1 MAIYPIQIGQPEGA
15 LDGPWSQPVIATP
28 GRVPVMVSSIQAFVE
43 ELIWAPMR
51 QKRAA
56 SIVANGD

>member
-1 MAIYPIQIGQPEGA
+1 
-15 LDGPWSQPVIATP
+15 
-28 GRVPVMVSSIQAFVE
+28 MVSSIQAFVE

>member
-1 MAIYPIQIGQPEGA
+1 MEQWINA
-15 LDGPWSQPVIATP
+15 LLFGLF
-28 GRVPVMVSSIQAFVE
+28 VPCIVFAE

-56 SIVANGD
+56 SIVANGG